1 MRSKVIIQ
9 GFRSYK
15 DQTIVEPFS
24 SRHNVIVGRNGSGK
38 SNFFYAIQ
46 FVLSDEFSHLRPD
59 QRQQLLHEGTG
70 QRIMIAYVEII
81 FDNSDSRLPI
91 DDTEVTLRRQIGLKK
106 DQYYLNKKIH
116 TRSDVMNV
124 LESAGFSRSN
134 PYYIVKQG
142 KINQMATAPDSQR
155 LKILREVAGT
165 RIYDE
170 RKEESRVLLRDTE
183 SKLEKIMDL
192 LKYIEERLQ
201 TLEGEKEELKE
212 YQKWDKMRRALEYT
226 IYNQE
231 LEDARKKQRE
241 LETRRETSSSVT
253 ERLREKLQELVDEI
267 KDKGRQ
273 LREARTKLQTY
284 RDEKEA
290 LQHEHSTFLKER
302 TRLELRLKDL
312 TDEVEGDAKSKKR
325 AESELHNLKERIAE
339 KQAELNEIKPVYED
353 MKRTEEDC
361 TLNLSLKEQKRSE
374 LYAKQGRGS
383 QFTSKVERDHWIQSE
398 LKALKRNISD
408 KKQQIERLRQDLS
421 QDAKRREELE
431 AKIDELTKELENNR
445 SSIDNQN
452 KTFYD
457 MKKRK
462 DTLQNERKSVQ
473 TIKSSVVENISL
485 SNYYLLEMKTKRYKL
500 EKLRDDLWRQE
511 NTFQQNLNML
521 NEDKSKKDQMLR
533 SMVGKTILNGR
544 DSVRKVLQ
552 LFKEKG
558 GHFEQITRNYYGMLI
573 ENFDCAKE
581 FYTAVEMT
589 AGNKLFH
596 HIVEND
602 KVGTKILQEMNRLK
616 LPGEVTFMPLN
627 RLYVKDI
634 SYPETQDAIPMIS
647 RLQYDPKIEVTI
659 KFIFGKVLICRSL
672 EVATQ
677 LARSTSLDCITLDGD
692 QVSHKGSL
700 TGGYFDSRRSR
711 LELHKTHTALMK
723 DIQKQKEQLEVHHN
737 KLSDVESQINQI
749 VSEMQRAETKNS
761 KNKDTFD
768 KMKTDIRLLR
778 DELATIDRSRQP
790 KERSLV
796 SHESS
801 LHSMESL
808 EESLR
813 SELQQDLLTHL
824 SFADQQEVDRLNDEI
839 RNLTQRNKEA
849 FSKRMHLEAQKNK
862 LENLLNNNLC
872 RRKDELEAAL
882 QEISVEDRKQ
892 KLESEEAELSSL
904 TSRIDA
910 VTEQMKKLE
919 SNLELYSQKH
929 KDVQTDL
936 EKKKSEERDTIERIN
951 EDSKDLEKITSKNS
965 LLGKKIDECM
975 RKIREL
981 GTLPGDAETKYA
993 NLSLK
998 QLYKKL
1004 QQCNQELQKYSHV
1017 NKKALDQYLDFSEK
1031 KEKLLERKADLD
1043 SGHKSI
1049 IELMAAL
1056 EQRKYEAIQV
1066 TFRQVSMFFSEVFK
1080 KLVPQ
1085 GRASL
1090 DMKTTADL
1098 SESTDSGTASSGG
1111 ITPISSTPP
1120 SIDNFTGVSIRV
1132 SFTGSTA
1139 EMKDMQ
1145 QLSGG
1150 QKSLV
1155 ALAFIFAIQK
1165 CDPAPFYLFD
1175 EIDQALDP
1183 QHRKAVA
1190 DMIFELSKDAQFITT
1205 TFRPELLERA
1215 DKYYG
1220 VKFRNRVSHIE
1231 AVSYDEA
1238 HDFVED
1244 DTQHA

>member
-1 MRSKVIIQ
+1 MYIKQVIIQ
-9 GFRSYK
+9 GFRSYRE
-15 DQTIVEPFS
+15 QTVVEPFS
-24 SRHNVIVGRNGSGK
+24 KSHNVIVGRNGSGK

-46 FVLSDEFSHLRPD
+46 FVLSDEFSHLRHE

-70 QRIMIAYVEII
+70 QRIMTAYVEII
-81 FDNSDSRLPI
+81 FDNSDNRLPI
-91 DDTEVTLRRQIGLKK
+91 DDSEVALRRQIGLKK
-106 DQYYLNKKIH
+106 DQYYLNKKIV

-170 RKEESRVLLRDTE
+170 RKEESRTLLRETE

-212 YQKWDKMRRALEYT
+212 YQKWDKMRRSLEYT

-231 LEDARKKQRE
+231 LEDARKKLKE

-253 ERLREKLQELVDEI
+253 EKLRENLGSFVEQI
-267 KDKGRQ
+267 KDLSKD
-273 LREARTKLQTY
+273 LREVRTKLQTAK
-284 RDEKEA
+284 DEKEA
-290 LQHEHSTFLKER
+290 LQHEHSTFLKEK

-312 TDEVEGDAKSKKR
+312 TDEVKGDAESKKR
-325 AESELHNLKERIAE
+325 AETELNNLKARIAE
-339 KQAELNEIKPVYED
+339 KQNELDKIKPQYEEN
-353 MKRTEEDC
+353 KKIEEEC
-361 TLNLSLKEQKRSE
+361 TRMLALKEQKRSE

-383 QFTSKVERDHWIQSE
+383 QFTSKAERDKWITRELSTLKKSISE
-398 LKALKRNISD
+398 KNTQIAKIKSD
-408 KKQQIERLRQDLS
+408 LNR
-421 QDAKRREELE
+421 DAKKKEELE
-431 AKIDELTKELENNR
+431 AKIEELTKELENNR
-445 SSIDNQN
+445 FSIDNQN
-452 KTFYD
+452 KSFYD
-457 MKKRK
+457 LKKKK
-462 DTLQNERKSVQ
+462 DALQNERN
-473 TIKSSVVENISL
+473 E
-485 SNYYLLEMKTKRYKL
+485 
-500 EKLRDDLWRQE
+500 LWRQE
-511 NTFQQNLNML
+511 NAMQQNLNML
-521 NEDKSKKDQMLR
+521 NEEKSKKDQMLR

-544 DSVRKVLQ
+544 DSVARVLQ
-552 LFKEKG
+552 IFRERG
-558 GHFEQITRNYYGMLI
+558 GQFEQIAKDYHGMLI

-596 HIVEND
+596 HIVAND
-602 KVGTKILQEMNRLK
+602 KVGTKILQEMNRMK

-627 RLYVKDI
+627 RLYSKELQ
-634 SYPETQDAIPMIS
+634 YPETSDAIPMIS
-647 RLQYDPKIEVTI
+647 RLEYDSRFSVGM

-677 LARSTSLDCITLDGD
+677 LARSTNLDCITLDGD

-700 TGGYFDSRRSR
+700 TGGYFDTRRSR
-711 LELHKTHTALMK
+711 LELHKTHATIK
-723 DIQKQKEQLEVHHN
+723 KEIVDQQDKLEEHHRRLN
-737 KLSDVESQINQI
+737 EVESEINQI
-749 VSEMQRAETKNS
+749 VSDMQKAETKNT

-768 KMKTDIRLLR
+768 KMKTDIRLLK
-778 DELATIDRSRQP
+778 DELAAIERSRQP
-790 KERSLV
+790 RERSLV
-796 SHESS
+796 SHEAS
-801 LHSMESL
+801 LNSMESL
-808 EESLR
+808 AESLS
-813 SELQQDLLTHL
+813 SELQQDLLTQL
-824 SFADQQEVDRLNDEI
+824 SVTDQQEVDRLNDEI
-839 RNLTQRNKEA
+839 AELTQKNKEA

-892 KLESEEAELSSL
+892 KLESEESELSSI
-904 TSRIDA
+904 TTRIEGVVVQIRSLDEEIDE
-910 VTEQMKKLE
+910 TTKKL
-919 SNLELYSQKH
+919 
-929 KDVQTDL
+929 KDIQTKL

-965 LLGKKIDECM
+965 LLNKKIDETM

-981 GTLPGDAETKYA
+981 GTLPVDAETKYA

-1004 QQCNQELQKYSHV
+1004 QQCNQELNKYSHV
-1017 NKKALDQYLDFSEK
+1017 NKKALDQYMDFSER
-1031 KEKLLERKADLD
+1031 KEKLLERKKDLD
-1043 SGHKSI
+1043 SGHRSI
-1049 IELMAAL
+1049 LELMTAL
-1056 EQRKYEAIQV
+1056 EQRKYEAIQI
-1066 TFRQVSMFFSEVFK
+1066 TFRQVSNFFSEVFK

-1085 GRASL
+1085 GRAHL
-1090 DMKTTADL
+1090 DMITSSDPAN
-1098 SESTDSGTASSGG
+1098 STEGSQGSLGAGN
-1111 ITPISSTPP
+1111 IPP

-1132 SFTGSTA
+1132 SFTGTNA
-1139 EMKDMQ
+1139 EMKDMH

-1155 ALAFIFAIQK
+1155 ALTFIFAIQK

-1190 DMIFELSKDAQFITT
+1190 DMIHELSKDAQFITT

-1215 DKYYG
+1215 DKFYG
-1220 VKFRNRVSHIE
+1220 VKFRNRVSHVE
-1231 AVSYDEA
+1231 LVTYEEA

-1244 DTQHA
+1244 DSQYAR